1 MRSVRAGSVGAHR
14 VTNNAPTLMCHM
26 NTPPL
31 RTDPLDVDGRLLALL
46 VAVVEEQSIT
56 RAAERLGVTQ
66 SAVSH
71 GLERLR
77 ALAGEPVVVRSG
89 RGVVTTAR
97 ALALAEQARALLAGL
112 QALADDG
119 RFDAARFDGCVHIAA
134 NPLQR
139 DLLLPRLLGRLQSQ
153 APRATLRVVPS
164 DVPSA
169 QMLRD
174 AQCHLVIS
182 PRPPDAGDIVH
193 KRLFEDR
200 YAVFFDAGCRD
211 APHDRADYEAAE
223 HVAVVY
229 ATHRPLAIDL
239 WLAAQGVPRRVVVQV
254 ADFAG
259 VRPFIEGSRRIA
271 TLPSLLRIGALH
283 GLARAEPPLPCEPM
297 PMYAMWHQRHRD
309 DPMHRWLRDALD
321 AVVADALP
329 AAPG

>member
-1 MRSVRAGSVGAHR
+1 M
-14 VTNNAPTLMCHM
+14 T
-26 NTPPL
+26 TPPF

-89 RGVVTTAR
+89 RGVVTTPR
-97 ALALAEQARALLAGL
+97 ALALAERARSLLAGL
-112 QALADDG
+112 QALIDDG
-119 RFDAARFDGCVHIAA
+119 SFDAAGFDGCVHIAA

-139 DLLLPRLLGRLQSQ
+139 DLLLPRLLARLQSQ

-174 AQCHLVIS
+174 TLCHLVIS
-182 PRPPDAGDIVH
+182 PRPPDASDIVH
-193 KRLFEDR
+193 RRLFEDR
-200 YAVFFDAGCRD
+200 YAVFFDAKQRA
-211 APHDRADYEAAE
+211 APHDRAEFEAAD
-223 HVAVVY
+223 HVVVRH
-229 ATHRPLAIDL
+229 APQRHLAIDD
-239 WLAAQGVPRRVVVQV
+239 WLDAQGLRRRIVVDV

-259 VRPFIEGSRRIA
+259 VRPFISGSPRIA
-271 TLPSLLRIGALH
+271 TLPSLLRMGTLT
-283 GLARAEPPLPCEPM
+283 GLALAAPPFDIEPM
-297 PMYAMWHQRHRD
+297 PMYAMWHQRHQV
-309 DPMHRWLRDALD
+309 DPMHQWLRAALD
-321 AVVADALP
+321 AVLPPALG
-329 AAPG
+329 AVSETAQ

>member
-1 MRSVRAGSVGAHR
+1 
-14 VTNNAPTLMCHM
+14 M
-26 NTPPL
+26 NTPPH

-56 RAAERLGVTQ
+56 RAADRLGVTQ

-89 RGVVTTAR
+89 RGVVATAR
-97 ALALAEQARALLAGL
+97 ALALAERARALLTGL
-112 QALADDG
+112 QSLADDN
-119 RFDAARFDGCVHIAA
+119 RFEPARFDGCVQIAA

-139 DLLLPRLLGRLQSQ
+139 DLLLPRLLAYLHTQ
-153 APRATLRVVPS
+153 APRATLHVVPS

-174 AQCHLVIS
+174 AQCQLVIS
-182 PRPPDAGDIVH
+182 PRPPDASDIVH

-200 YAVFFDAGCRD
+200 YAVFFDAAQRD
-211 APHDRADYEAAE
+211 APCDRAAYEAAE
-223 HVAVVY
+223 HVVVRY
-229 ATHRPLAIDL
+229 ASQRPLAIDL

-259 VRPFIEGSRRIA
+259 VRPFVEGSARVA
-271 TLPSLLRIGALH
+271 TLPSLLRIGALR
-283 GLARAEPPLPCEPM
+283 GLELAEPPLPCEPM
-297 PMYAMWHQRHRD
+297 PMYALWHQRHHD
-309 DPMHRWLRDALD
+309 DPMHRWLRGALD
-321 AVVADALP
+321 AVVAATVP
-329 AAPG
+329 AVV